1 LHQRRQILPT
11 DARNRRDQ
19 QSINQLEQSNLW
31 TPVDQA
37 IALIGSVDSS
47 ESDRNLD
54 SRTYT
59 HASLGLVDHSAIWYD
74 APRVTK
80 IQKGMDNTN
89 ISKVLFKRKP
99 VGLIPHP
106 LNIKDDA
113 EVWFKPTRDQASG
126 H

>member
-1 LHQRRQILPT
+1 MHQRRQILPT

-19 QSINQLEQSNLW
+19 QFINQLEQSKLR
-31 TPVDQA
+31 TQVDQA

-47 ESDRNLD
+47 EPDRNLD

-59 HASLGLVDHSAIWYD
+59 HASLGLVDHSATWYD
-74 APRVTK
+74 APRRK
-80 IQKGMDNTN
+80 NIKQEMDNTN
-89 ISKVLFKRKP
+89 VFKVLFKRKP

-113 EVWFKPTRDQASG
+113 EVWFEPTRD
-126 H
+126 